1 MLEYFHGILFL
12 TTNRPSQIDEAF
24 QSRIDV
30 HIDYPNLDA
39 ISRRAI
45 WKNFFSK
52 STKPIDISD
61 EELGQLAQISV
72 NGRQIK
78 SLVKQAQL
86 ISGRNG
92 SRVNMDNIN
101 RVLSMLKTSE
111 EKQAVSASPSH

>member
-1 MLEYFHGILFL
+1 MLEYFNGVLFL

-39 ISRRAI
+39 NSRRMV

-52 STKPIDISD
+52 STKPIDINDD
-61 EELGQLAQISV
+61 ELSQLAQISL

-86 ISGRNG
+86 ISWNNR
-92 SRVNMDNIN
+92 SKVNIDDIHS
-101 RVLSMLKTSE
+101 VLSMIKTPE
-111 EKQAVSASPSH
+111 EKDGAKASER

>member
-1 MLEYFHGILFL
+1 MLEYFNGVLFL

-39 ISRRAI
+39 NSRRMI

-52 STKPIDISD
+52 STKPIDIGDD
-61 EELGQLAQISV
+61 ELSQLAQISL

-78 SLVKQAQL
+78 NLVKQAQL
-86 ISGRNG
+86 ISRKNR
-92 SRVNMDNIN
+92 SRMNIHDIN
-101 RVLSMLKTSE
+101 RVLSMFKTSKE
-111 EKQAVSASPSH
+111 NEDAQASEG